1 MTESAVGIA
10 GVASFLPEAQV
21 SATELGEASGIPADV
36 FVERFGLTGKHIAA
50 DGEHVTDLAR
60 EAATRLFTQLGVDPG
75 EINAVVYFG
84 STWKNY
90 PVWQASPRIAHEL
103 GCDRAFALELDYTS
117 CGAPVALRVA
127 KALAASD
134 PRVRR
139 VLLVGASCESRL
151 VDYAN
156 ERARF
161 MFNFGDG
168 AVAALLV
175 RDHAENQIL
184 ETSMITDGSLSLHVR
199 VPAGGSARPASV
211 ATVARREHQLDVA
224 DLDGMR
230 RKLGEVSLDNFL
242 RVADEAVRQSG
253 LSMRDVDFVI
263 PIHMKRSM
271 QDALLAKLGLDEG
284 RTVYLEDTGHMS
296 GVDNLLG
303 LDRLAQS
310 GRLRGG
316 DVVLLL
322 AAGIGYTWAA
332 TALRWGPVH
341 SGAASAPGLPPAQG
355 LPPTAGLPPA
365 PGLPPTAELAS

>member
-1 MTESAVGIA
+1 MTEPSVGIA
-10 GVASFLPEAQV
+10 GVASYLPEAWV
-21 SATELGEASGIPADV
+21 SAAEFGAASGIPEDV
-36 FVERFGLTGKHIAA
+36 FVERFGLRGKHVAA
-50 DGEHVTDLAR
+50 DAEHVTDLAR
-60 EAATRLFTQLGVDPG
+60 KAATRLLTELSVAPAD
-75 EINAVVYFG
+75 IDAVVYFG

-90 PVWQASPRIAHEL
+90 PVWQAAPRIAHEL

-117 CGAPVALRVA
+117 CGSPVALRVA
-127 KALAASD
+127 KALAVSD

-175 RDHAENQIL
+175 RDHPVNRIL
-184 ETSMITDGSLSLHVR
+184 ETSMVTDGSLSLHVR
-199 VPAGGSARPASV
+199 VPAGGSARPASI
-211 ATVARREHQLDVA
+211 ATVARREHFLDVT

-230 RKLGEVSLDNFL
+230 HRLAEVSLENFL
-242 RVADEAVRQSG
+242 RVASEAVKQSE
-253 LSMRDVDFVI
+253 LSLSDVSFVI

-271 QDALLAKLGLDEG
+271 QHMLLDRLGLDEG
-284 RTVYLEDTGHMS
+284 RSVYLEDTGHMS

-303 LDRLAQS
+303 LERLQRT
-310 GRLRGG
+310 GRLRDG
-316 DVVLLL
+316 DAVLLL

-332 TALRWGPVH
+332 TVLRWG
-341 SGAASAPGLPPAQG
+341 AAS
-355 LPPTAGLPPA
+355 
-365 PGLPPTAELAS
+365 